1 MSALIA
7 KKYPTTLFAKLA
19 DHTYVE
25 CGTGAKAWG
34 CWGGKTGGTAFNSG
48 SGSTLRADA
57 IAGSNER
64 AGITCYLINGVCHQA
79 ANRILLPAGI
89 LVAAAR
95 GYAVS
100 SALFG
105 TYGKTGFWPCRA
117 PFNKFPN
124 VTGDLPACVARRSM
138 SARDLPRTAHAEG
151 ELRHLGTIRQAYAR
165 FESIDASPLESI
177 SFQVRLFEK
186 EAQFRLGIEAV
197 RQARG
202 LRVAKEKSELR
213 HHALVDS
220 LQHENMKP
228 AEFIKAFNQLTLD
241 FQDDIA
247 NAVDKDQYSSLL
259 MLDRDERVLLADPQ
273 IIESIYGKTVVQAVY
288 GDG

>member
-1 MSALIA
+1 MGILIA

-34 CWGGKTGGTAFNSG
+34 CWGGKAGGTAFNSG
-48 SGSTLRADA
+48 SGSTRRADA

-79 ANRILLPAGI
+79 ANRILFPAGI

-105 TYGKTGFWPCRA
+105 AYGKTGFWPCRA
-117 PFNKFPN
+117 PFDKFPRI
-124 VTGDLPACVARRSM
+124 TGDLPACVSHSSALDPEITPAHTPEELHHIMTLRR
-138 SARDLPRTAHAEG
+138 
-151 ELRHLGTIRQAYAR
+151 AYAR
-165 FESIDASPLESI
+165 AESIDVSPLESI
-177 SFQVRLFEK
+177 SFQVRLFET
-186 EAQFRLGIEAV
+186 EAKFRLGVEAV
-197 RQARG
+197 RKARG
-202 LRVAKEKSELR
+202 LRVAKERSELR
-213 HHALVDS
+213 HHALVEGF
-220 LQHENMKP
+220 QQEHMEA

-247 NAVDKDQYSSLL
+247 NAVSKDQYSTLL
-259 MLDRDERVLLADPQ
+259 KLDRDDRVLLADPQ
-273 IIESIYGKTVVQAVY
+273 IIESLYGKAVVRAVY
-288 GDG
+288 GEG